1 MVHRVS
7 PGRALYT
14 SFLRDGLAGCLGFSA
29 CWGLAWAGGS
39 DGGFSAAEKAAM
51 RERAKE
57 LKAEARANRK
67 REAGEA
73 DVQAKIAE
81 MPAGDRALAERIHA
95 LVTAAAPELV
105 PRTWYGMP
113 AYAKEGKVVCHFR
126 ADKYMT
132 FGLTEDANLARE
144 EGAPHQLMPAAWYL
158 TGLDDATE
166 AKLSA
171 IVRQAAS

>member
-1 MVHRVS
+1 MS
-7 PGRALYT
+7 SKKASGT
-14 SFLRDGLAGCLGFSA
+14 S
-29 CWGLAWAGGS
+29 GGS

-113 AYAKEGKVVCHFR
+113 AYTREGKVVCFFQAGSKFESR
-126 ADKYMT
+126 YCT
-132 FGLTEDANLARE
+132 FGFQDAAALDEGGMWPTAFALTRLTRQDE
-144 EGAPHQLMPAAWYL
+144 AAI
-158 TGLDDATE
+158 TAM
-166 AKLSA
+166 
-171 IVRQAAS
+171 VRKAVG